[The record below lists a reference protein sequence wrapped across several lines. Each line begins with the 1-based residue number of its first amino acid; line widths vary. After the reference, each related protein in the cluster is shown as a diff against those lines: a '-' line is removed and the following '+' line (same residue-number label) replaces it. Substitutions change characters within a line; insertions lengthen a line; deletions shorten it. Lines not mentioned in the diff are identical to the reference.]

1 MLDGLF
7 AALPYVKNKDSV
19 LESISL
25 GASFYKN
32 KMFRQNGSSY
42 FRYPKPFP
50 VDIHNQAQG
59 IITFSKLGTL
69 NVEYAKFSTV
79 ILDWTIKNMQDLS
92 GYFHYQKWP
101 LVTNKIPYMRWSE
114 AWMMVAFSVYFE
126 CSKYGSDK
134 MVAI

>member
-42 FRYPKPFP
+42 FRYPKPVRHENYEIELLKSYP
-50 VDIHNQAQG
+50 LH
-59 IITFSKLGTL
+59 LG
-69 NVEYAKFSTV
+69 
-79 ILDWTIKNMQDLS
+79 
-92 GYFHYQKWP
+92 
-101 LVTNKIPYMRWSE
+101 
-114 AWMMVAFSVYFE
+114 
-126 CSKYGSDK
+126 
-134 MVAI
+134 